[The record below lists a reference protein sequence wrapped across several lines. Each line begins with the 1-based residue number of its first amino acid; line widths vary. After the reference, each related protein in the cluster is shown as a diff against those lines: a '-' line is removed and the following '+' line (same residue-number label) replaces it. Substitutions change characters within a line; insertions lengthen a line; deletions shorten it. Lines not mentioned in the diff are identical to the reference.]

1 MYNRKECKPEET
13 VKKIKKILKK
23 FEINVVEKEIININ
37 NSFYSTRVELKE
49 IKEIGTNG
57 KGVTKEYALASAYA
71 EFMERLQSNFLLKS
85 SFLNKEDML
94 IYKDEKYLEYNEF
107 YNKFSK
113 FIEVNQLNDLVK
125 YNDKYRYYTS
135 YENIINNEKE
145 DLPIRLINF
154 LTHSNGL
161 CSGNSKEEALVQG
174 ICEIFERYCYKK
186 IIFEEIK
193 VKNIVIK
200 NLEQYPVSEQLR
212 ELKNMGF
219 EYKIKDCSL
228 GGKFPVV
235 GFMLLKGNTKYLFTV
250 GSDPNFNI
258 ALQRCITEAFQGL
271 KKENIEAKMKNINN
285 CYEKYKEEYGE
296 EFLQNNWLKCYS
308 SNSGIHPNS
317 MFLDNEIDIEKLPFN
332 NVKDNKEALKTIL
345 EIAKKNKMNIY
356 IKDYSMMGFN
366 TFKVYI
372 PNFSEIETI
381 KPINL
386 EISANMK
393 KIKNIYF
400 NLFEKQEN
408 IEFEKIFYECS
419 KNIKYTE
426 LIKPSNLMGINC
438 LVKGEYFALDYFY
451 VFIIYLINL
460 KRYEETIE
468 YIDER
473 LKSDIDQFEKTYL
486 KELKDVI
493 SKKSK
498 SKKINE
504 VNYIVFNTEMFL
516 KKIKAPQC
524 PNCKKCPAREKC
536 KYKLWKKINNI
547 LVQKY
552 SDYIKNKKEF

>member
-13 VKKIKKILKK
+13 VKKIKIILKK
-23 FEINVVEKEIININ
+23 YKINVVEKEMININ
-37 NSFYSTRVELKE
+37 NSFYSTRVELKN
-49 IKEIGTNG
+49 IKGIGTNG
-57 KGVTKEYALASAYA
+57 KGITKEYALASAYA

-85 SFLNKEDML
+85 SFLNKERLL

-107 YNKFSK
+107 YSKFTK
-113 FIEVNQLNDLVK
+113 FIENNSLNDLIK

-135 YENIINNEKE
+135 FEDIINNEKK
-145 DLPIRLINF
+145 DIPIRLINF

-174 ICEIFERYCYKK
+174 ICEVFERYCYKK
-186 IIFEEIK
+186 IIFEEK
-193 VKNIVIK
+193 EVKNIIIK
-200 NLEQYPVSEQLR
+200 NLEQYPINEQLE

-235 GFMLLKGNTKYLFTV
+235 GFMLFKENKKYLFTI

-271 KKENIEAKMKNINN
+271 KKENIEVKMKNINN
-285 CYEKYKEEYGE
+285 FYEKYKEEYGE

-308 SNSGIHPNS
+308 SNTGIHPNS
-317 MFLDNEIDIEKLPFN
+317 MFCDDEINIKELPFK
-332 NVKDNKEALKTIL
+332 NVKDNKEALKMIL

-372 PNFSEIETI
+372 PNYSEIENI

-386 EISANMK
+386 KISANMK
-393 KIKNIYF
+393 AVKNIYF
-400 NLFEKQEN
+400 NLFEKKEN

-426 LIKPSNLMGINC
+426 LINPSNLMGVNC
-438 LVKGEYFALDYFY
+438 LVEGKYFSLNYFY
-451 VFIIYLINL
+451 VLIIYLINL
-460 KRYEETIE
+460 RRDEETIE
-468 YIDER
+468 YIEKR
-473 LKSDIDQFEKTYL
+473 LKSDIDQFEKDYL
-486 KELKDVI
+486 NELKDVI

-504 VNYIVFNTEMFL
+504 VNCIVFNTKMFL

-536 KYKLWKKINNI
+536 KYKPWKRINNI
-547 LVQKY
+547 LVEKY
-552 SDYIKNKKEF
+552 SDYIKNKKEL